1 MFGQLTVSALACAG
15 LFIGISTDASAKAA
29 WQAHSGGR
37 ANDAGRGGMTQ
48 TSDDGFITV
57 GESQS
62 FGNGDYDVYVVKTDL
77 CGYVQ
82 WSAVYDIGG
91 NDYGRKIKETPDG
104 GFIIT
109 GMTENLNNCCANLG
123 VDIRPTHDAFL
134 LKIARDGG
142 VEWTKTYGGR
152 RDDRGTDVELYD
164 GGRSG
169 YLVSGSTAS
178 FGAGSTD
185 GWLIATDPA
194 GNVNW
199 SRTYGGAG
207 VDAFNGLV
215 QTASGE
221 IVAAGYT
228 NSYPRFDID
237 NGTYD
242 IFLVRTD
249 NLGTNIRA
257 YHYGDDRSNEVA
269 NSVIEFMSP
278 FSPSRNG
285 DIVVAGYSDLAI
297 GKGSAYL
304 MRVSP
309 DLATLVTDHLYGS
322 GDEKG
327 LDQFRD
333 LVQVPMTDAIF
344 AIGSSFRPK
353 GGFGDYDVLAMHV
366 DDMLNKVY
374 AHVYGGRGNDDGYGI
389 GVDNIQG
396 GFGWNGATTSFTFG
410 GEDQYM
416 GLAFSWLDTYC
427 NESEPKL
434 NEARPSFRPREMKVG
449 TSLAYVECSARV
461 GANYIRGYEL
471 LCSTCGLD
479 GNEEGDGSGNELSFR
494 SPLRAPGSA
503 TGAVA
508 AAR

>member
-1 MFGQLTVSALACAG
+1 MKNIFGQLAVSALACAG

-37 ANDAGRGGMTQ
+37 ASDAGRGGMTQ
-48 TSDDGFITV
+48 TSDEGFITV

-109 GMTENLNNCCANLG
+109 GMTENLNNCCSNQSPIL
-123 VDIRPTHDAFL
+123 RPTHDAFL

-185 GWLIATDPA
+185 GWLIATDLA
-194 GNVNW
+194 GNVAW
-199 SRTYGGAG
+199 SRTYGGVNPDG
-207 VDAFNGLV
+207 FNGLV
-215 QTASGE
+215 QTASGD
-221 IVAAGYT
+221 IVATGYT
-228 NSYPRFDID
+228 NSYPRRGVD

-242 IFLVRTD
+242 LFLVRTD
-249 NLGTNIRA
+249 NQGMNPRA
-257 YHYGDDRSNEVA
+257 RHYGEEASYEVG
-269 NSVIEFMSP
+269 NSVIEFSSP
-278 FSPSRNG
+278 LSPGIDG
-285 DIVVAGYSDLAI
+285 DIIVAGYSTAAVS
-297 GKGSAYL
+297 KGSAYL
-304 MRVSP
+304 LRVDP
-309 DLATLVTDHLYGS
+309 MLGCVTDHLYGS
-322 GDEKG
+322 GDVAG

-333 LVQVPMTDAIF
+333 LVQVPWADEIF
-344 AIGSSFRPK
+344 AIGGTYQPK
-353 GGFGDYDVLAMHV
+353 GGFGGYDVLAVRV
-366 DDMLNKVY
+366 DGALGLTF
-374 AHVYGGRGNDDGYGI
+374 AHVYGGRGDDEGYGI

-396 GFGWNGATTSFTFG
+396 GFGWNGVTTSFTFG
-410 GEDQYM
+410 GEDQYL
-416 GLAFSWLDTYC
+416 GLSFPWLDTYC

-434 NEARPSFRPREMKVG
+434 NDTEPHFPCTEMKLNSSQV
-449 TSLAYVECSARV
+449 YVECNARV
-461 GANYIRGYEL
+461 GAIYIRRSYEL

-479 GNEEGDGSGNELSFR
+479 GEEQDDSGNELSFR
-494 SPLRAPGSA
+494 SPLRAPE
-503 TGAVA
+503 GAIVSST
-508 AAR
+508 R